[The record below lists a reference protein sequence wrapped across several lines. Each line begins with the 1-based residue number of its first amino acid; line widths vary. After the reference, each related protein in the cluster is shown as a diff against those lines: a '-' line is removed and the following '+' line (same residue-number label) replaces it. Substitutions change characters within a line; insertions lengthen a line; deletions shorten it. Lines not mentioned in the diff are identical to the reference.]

1 MIEFPARG
9 YTSFHRVR
17 KRYRYTHSRNARETQ
32 HGRPAQ
38 DESEFLTGVHTITA
52 ARSLS
57 PFLSSS
63 LLLSLFLPAFSRRVS
78 KRTHLRFIL
87 FPLIRAHTDTSQSV
101 FVFAQRCC
109 SRCVAFSLSTSRFSL
124 AVCSYVC
131 PRLFVSRIPSTQV
144 VFFSLFLAGWPV
156 SLSLPFSPGFCIS
169 LSFLSPDRAFHS
181 KIERHRACRAHFS
194 SWKQRIPTRWHAR
207 ARHKRALVSCSN
219 LTLCEK
225 FCGLIDIQPINTC
238 I

>member
-38 DESEFLTGVHTITA
+38 DESESEFLTGVHTITA

-109 SRCVAFSLSTSRFSL
+109 SRCVAFSLSRFLLHAFPSQFVPTSVHVSSFRAYPPLKSCFSHSSLRAGRF
-124 AVCSYVC
+124 
-131 PRLFVSRIPSTQV
+131 LFR
-144 VFFSLFLAGWPV
+144 
-156 SLSLPFSPGFCIS
+156 SLSLPVSAS
-169 LSFLSPDRAFHS
+169 LFR
-181 KIERHRACRAHFS
+181 
-194 SWKQRIPTRWHAR
+194 
-207 ARHKRALVSCSN
+207 SCP
-219 LTLCEK
+219 
-225 FCGLIDIQPINTC
+225 LIAPFIRK
-238 I
+238 

>member
-1 MIEFPARG
+1 MLSVSFPLFLPFALSVSTRLLPPCFKA
-9 YTSFHRVR
+9 YTLALH
-17 KRYRYTHSRNARETQ
+17 
-32 HGRPAQ
+32 P
-38 DESEFLTGVHTITA
+38 
-52 ARSLS
+52 
-57 PFLSSS
+57 LSSYTCTYRHVAICLRFCTT
-63 LLLSLFLPAFSRRVS
+63 LLLSLRRFL
-78 KRTHLRFIL
+78 
-87 FPLIRAHTDTSQSV
+87 
-101 FVFAQRCC
+101 
-109 SRCVAFSLSTSRFSL
+109 AFSLSTPRFSL
-124 AVCSYVC
+124 AVRSYVC

-219 LTLCEK
+219 LTFCEK